1 MRSLKSSLKN
11 RKQLAVIKNSAS
23 TTKAAVV
30 GDPQGSIDGPLL
42 FNTFKNDLVL
52 FIQYTILGNYADDSN
67 ISISGS
73 NKENL
78 RKLMLSDFKAV
89 TQ

>member
-1 MRSLKSSLKN
+1 M
-11 RKQLAVIKNSAS
+11 V
-23 TTKAAVV
+23 
-30 GDPQGSIDGPLL
+30 DPQESIDGPLL

-52 FIQYTILGNYADDSN
+52 FIQYTILGNKAYDKN

-78 RKLMLSDFKAV
+78 MKLLLSDF
-89 TQ
+89 